1 VARPFARD
9 LTQDEA
15 AQAGMAHPGL
25 LRIRGRDAAAFLHSQ
40 LTNEVN
46 ELEPGQGNAQARVS
60 RTGHLENLFSLH
72 RVRDR
77 SDDPH
82 FVAVLPSHRVM
93 PLHDA
98 LDAYLF
104 SDIVLLEPE
113 PSRCWIAVQ
122 GPTSDAV
129 LDAVFG
135 PVGFEPWSTL
145 PDGAIR
151 TLRRARKTWN
161 LEVPAGTFAIRR
173 SLTGDVGFLVSFPG
187 ATPPEGLD
195 AALSAAAA
203 EHGAAVLDAE
213 DFAATL
219 DILRIEAGH
228 ARIGPETTPKKRL
241 LPETGLEQSTVSY
254 TKGCYMGQE
263 VIARVRTYGSVP
275 NLLRALVLPSDGT
288 FDAAGMPALP
298 APGEALLDATTGKR
312 VGHIASHT
320 YSPLKGAPVAMAYLG
335 RNVRA
340 PGTTLSLRSEDG
352 QAFQAEVALLPLYSA
367 PDAQA
372 RVAQLYDLAI
382 RTFADGDATGALAR
396 LNEALELD
404 PTFADGYEA
413 IGVILGKAGKYHEA
427 IDFFRRLEEVAP
439 HEPLVNTNLSLYYM
453 KLGDK
458 QTAEDEAGKAT
469 LKSMNK
475 HRGDK
480 AGDVEAD
487 LAKAKLRD
495 AQRKQDMFRRVLEID
510 EADPIAL
517 FGMGNALLVLG
528 NHAEAVHH
536 LERAIEVD
544 KNNSAVYAAHGAA
557 LEKLERLEEAVA
569 VYQAG
574 VQVASR
580 KGDLMPL
587 KQMEHRLLLL
597 GARRTSAS

>member
-1 VARPFARD
+1 
-9 LTQDEA
+9 
-15 AQAGMAHPGL
+15 
-25 LRIRGRDAAAFLHSQ
+25 
-40 LTNEVN
+40 
-46 ELEPGQGNAQARVS
+46 
-60 RTGHLENLFSLH
+60 
-72 RVRDR
+72 
-77 SDDPH
+77 
-82 FVAVLPSHRVM
+82 
-93 PLHDA
+93 
-98 LDAYLF
+98 
-104 SDIVLLEPE
+104 
-113 PSRCWIAVQ
+113 
-122 GPTSDAV
+122 
-129 LDAVFG
+129 
-135 PVGFEPWSTL
+135 
-145 PDGAIR
+145 
-151 TLRRARKTWN
+151 
-161 LEVPAGTFAIRR
+161 
-173 SLTGDVGFLVSFPG
+173 
-187 ATPPEGLD
+187 
-195 AALSAAAA
+195 
-203 EHGAAVLDAE
+203 
-213 DFAATL
+213 
-219 DILRIEAGH
+219 
-228 ARIGPETTPKKRL
+228 
-241 LPETGLEQSTVSY
+241 
-254 TKGCYMGQE
+254 
-263 VIARVRTYGSVP
+263 
-275 NLLRALVLPSDGT
+275 
-288 FDAAGMPALP
+288 
-298 APGEALLDATTGKR
+298 
-312 VGHIASHT
+312 
-320 YSPLKGAPVAMAYLG
+320 MAYLG

-340 PGTTLSLRSEDG
+340 PAPPSTCAARRPGVSGRG
-352 QAFQAEVALLPLYSA
+352 GPAALVQR

-439 HEPLVNTNLSLYYM
+439 NEPLVNTNLSLYYM

-544 KNNSAVYAAHGAA
+544 KNNSAVYAPTAPRSRS
-557 LEKLERLEEAVA
+557 LSVSKRPSRSTK
-569 VYQAG
+569 QACRWPL
-574 VQVASR
+574 R

-597 GARRTSAS
+597 GLAAPRPASATARAEGARRSPVPRGCTGGVSRG